1 MSGAKPLK
9 TVWKER
15 AEKAVGE
22 GGASTT
28 VYVADLAGQG
38 LKSMPGLRVDGQR
51 GVRAS
56 FPNRCVLPNLGRTLA
71 IPDELGSQGFGHVTA
86 VAVAK
91 LATF

>member
-56 FPNRCVLPNLGRTLA
+56 FPNRCVLPQPLSGHWQFRTNWA
-71 IPDELGSQGFGHVTA
+71 PKAS
-86 VAVAK
+86 
-91 LATF
+91 ATSL